1 MQRLESAISTEGT
14 VAWSCALGAVLLHG
28 LSLGLAELLPGTA
41 LTARALVSVVYL
53 SVFASAVGY
62 VIYFDLLDRLGA
74 IEINLV
80 SCTAPVFATV
90 FGWLLLNETITPLT
104 LVGFLTISA
113 GFVLLKREA
122 LVTQFHRLR

>member
-1 MQRLESAISTEGT
+1 M
-14 VAWSCALGAVLLHG
+14 
-28 LSLGLAELLPGTA
+28 
-41 LTARALVSVVYL
+41 
-53 SVFASAVGY
+53 
-62 VIYFDLLDRLGA
+62 GA

-80 SCTAPVFATV
+80 SYTTPVFATV

-122 LVTQFHRLR
+122 FAQFR